1 MITPSERAD
10 TIRRALD
17 RGRAGRATL
26 TELARAYDL
35 SCLPELAGC
44 NNELRLL
51 MLDKLQPGSTSV
63 HRDVAVGVVSGAL
76 THLLLGGL

>member
-1 MITPSERAD
+1 MTNAERANS
-10 TIRRALD
+10 IRLSLD
-17 RGRAGRATL
+17 KGRRGEATL

-51 MLDKLQPGSTSV
+51 MLDKLQPDSTSV
-63 HRDVAVGVVSGAL
+63 RRDVAVGVISGAL

>member
-1 MITPSERAD
+1 MIAPAERAD
-10 TIRRALD
+10 AIRRALE
-17 RGRAGRATL
+17 RGRSGSATL
-26 TELARAYDL
+26 SELATAYDL

-51 MLDKLQPGSTSV
+51 MLDKLRPDSTSV
-63 HRDVAVGVVSGAL
+63 RRDVAVGVVSGAL